1 MLPTYQHGTK
11 ATVSVPY
18 PIADGAVIS
27 PTVVRYTVTDEVGG
41 QIVASTTIALPSS
54 PTATII
60 IPGASNLVPD
70 AVIRA
75 MRVVTVTFVTA
86 SGDYTAVA
94 RYAVQKASLLIPMTN
109 SFQTLDQALL
119 TRLDLP
125 PLDGWDVAEEAQQ
138 IPAMVT
144 AHDRM
149 CRLTYRYR
157 LSQDAVA
164 YEATDPYWSVINIR
178 ERTTQDLASWPED
191 FRTALRRAQL
201 YEADQI
207 LKGDPVGEKRRLGIV
222 SESIGEAKMFFNAR
236 PPLRLALCEQA
247 IDILSPHLLTSRRI
261 GRA

>member
-1 MLPTYQHGTK
+1 MLPTYQNGTK

-18 PIADGAVIS
+18 PVVDGTVIS
-27 PTVVRYTVTDEVGG
+27 PTVIRYTVTDEAGSVIVG
-41 QIVASTTIALPSS
+41 STTIALPSTTS
-54 PTATII
+54 ATIMV
-60 IPGASNLVPD
+60 PGASNVVPN
-70 AVIRA
+70 ASIRA

-86 SGDYTAVA
+86 SGEYTAVA
-94 RYAVQKASLLIPMTN
+94 RYAVQKASLLVPMTN

-125 PLDGWDVAEEAQQ
+125 PLDGWDIAEETLQ

-149 CRLTYRYR
+149 CRLSYRYR
-157 LSQDAVA
+157 LSQDAVS
-164 YEATDPYWSVINIR
+164 YEARDPYWSIINIR
-178 ERTTQDLASWPED
+178 ESTEQDLAGWPED
-191 FRTALRRAQL
+191 FRTALRRAQI

-207 LKGDPVGEKRRLGIV
+207 LKGDPVGDKRRLGIV

-247 IDILSPHLLTSRRI
+247 IDILSPHLLNRRRV

>member
-1 MLPTYQHGTK
+1 MLPTYQHGTE
-11 ATVSVPY
+11 ATVTVPF
-18 PIADGAVIS
+18 PTVDGADIE
-27 PTVVRYTVTDEVGG
+27 PTAVRYTVTDEAGG
-41 QIVASTTIALPSS
+41 EIVASSTVAVPSTS
-54 PTATII
+54 TVEITVPS
-60 IPGASNLVPD
+60 ASNLVPTT
-70 AVIRA
+70 AIRA

-86 SGDYTAVA
+86 AGEYTAIA
-94 RYAVQKASLLIPMTN
+94 RYAVQKASLLVPMTN

-125 PLDGWDVAEEAQQ
+125 PLDGWDMAEEAQQ

-149 CRLTYRYR
+149 CRLSYRYR
-157 LSQDAVA
+157 LGQDAVA
-164 YEATDPYWSVINIR
+164 YEATDPYWSVIDIR
-178 ERTTQDLASWPED
+178 DRTPQDFASWPED
-191 FRTALRRAQL
+191 FKTALRRAQI

-247 IDILSPHLLTSRRI
+247 IDILSPHLLTRRRI

>member
-1 MLPTYQHGTK
+1 MLPTYQHGTE
-11 ATVSVPY
+11 ATVTVPF
-18 PIADGAVIS
+18 PTVGGVAIE
-27 PTVVRYTVTDEVGG
+27 PTVVSYVVTDEVGG
-41 QIVASTTIALPSS
+41 EIEATSTIDVPSASDVTITVEA
-54 PTATII
+54 
-60 IPGASNLVPD
+60 ASN
-70 AVIRA
+70 VIQTAEVRA
-75 MRVVTVTFVTA
+75 MRVVTVTFVA
-86 SGDYTAVA
+86 PSGTYTAVS
-94 RYAVQKASLLIPMTN
+94 RYVVEKASLLVPMTN

-125 PLDGWDVAEEAQQ
+125 PLDGWDMAEEAQQ

-149 CRLTYRYR
+149 CRLSYRYR
-157 LSQDAVA
+157 LGQDAVA
-164 YEATDPYWSVINIR
+164 YEATDPYWSVIDIR
-178 ERTTQDLASWPED
+178 DRTPQDFASWPED
-191 FRTALRRAQL
+191 FKTALRRAQI

-247 IDILSPHLLTSRRI
+247 IDILSPHLLTRRRI